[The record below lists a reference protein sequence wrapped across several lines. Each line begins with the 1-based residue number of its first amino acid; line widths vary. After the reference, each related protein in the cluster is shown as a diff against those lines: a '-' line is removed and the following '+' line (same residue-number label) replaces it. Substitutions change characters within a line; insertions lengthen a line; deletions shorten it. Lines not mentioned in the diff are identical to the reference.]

1 MLRLTHP
8 DSSRGKAFSAMLVLV
23 AVCSLA
29 ISVAT
34 RYCAPE
40 YLSPAKTTVTH
51 KHASS
56 EQSRQR
62 LTQSTAN
69 WLPPVVQ
76 DDTLESPSEYQSV
89 TPVQPV
95 FISPFL
101 GQSLSNRPPPF
112 SFSLS

>member
-8 DSSRGKAFSAMLVLV
+8 DSRRGRAFSALLVLV

-40 YLSPAKTTVTH
+40 YPSAAKTTVTH

-56 EQSRQR
+56 EPGRQR
-62 LTQSTAN
+62 LTKSTAN

-76 DDTLESPSEYQSV
+76 DETLESPTEYQSV
-89 TPVQPV
+89 TPASPV
-95 FISPFL
+95 ILSTFL
-101 GQSLSNRPPPF
+101 GQSLSNRPPPGW
-112 SFSLS
+112 FSLS

>member
-1 MLRLTHP
+1 MLRLTNP
-8 DSSRGKAFSAMLVLV
+8 DSPRGKAFSAMLVLV

-40 YLSPAKTTVTH
+40 YPSAAKTTVTH

-56 EQSRQR
+56 EPGRQR

-76 DDTLESPSEYQSV
+76 DDSLESPIQY
-89 TPVQPV
+89 QPV
-95 FISPFL
+95 TAIQPPIISSFL
-101 GQSLSNRPPPF
+101 GQSLANRPPPY
-112 SFSLS
+112 SSSLS